1 MMYNRFLELRFVK
14 SGMKIGG
21 CNKWNGNSIDMPL
34 RIDATCAM
42 KAESAP
48 NEAEITILNLS
59 YQTAKHVLV
68 EKEEIEIWAGYSPE
82 GQEPFIGM
90 IFKGVI
96 RSAITNHEGVNRKT
110 VIHIGDGDEAHNQAK
125 VKKKVDKGSYKGQVD
140 AAIESMEKRGV
151 KRGSVKVDDKKV
163 GRTLTFNGE
172 QARSIMDEVCYATDS
187 VWMIT
192 DGKIHMHKRDEFLS
206 DSKYILTPENGLLG
220 SPVFSDDGVAI
231 KTLLIHDL
239 RPSMK
244 IGVKSNNV
252 GNPRINASYK
262 IEEVNFSASTG
273 AGEHGCS
280 IKLKEIGSNGKVKRK
295 KDRNN
300 GGVT

>member
-1 MMYNRFLELRFVK
+1 MYNRFLELRFVK

-34 RIDATCAM
+34 LITATCSM
-42 KAESAP
+42 KSESAP
-48 NEAEITILNLS
+48 NDAEITITNLS
-59 YQTAKHVLV
+59 YQTARQVLV

-96 RSAITNHEGVNRKT
+96 RSAITNRDGVNRKT
-110 VIHIGDGDEAHNQAK
+110 VIHIGDGDEAHGQAK
-125 VKKKVDKGSYKGQVD
+125 VKKKVAKGSYKGQVD
-140 AAIESMEKRGV
+140 AAVESMEKRGV
-151 KRGSVKVDDKKV
+151 KRGKVKVDDKQV

-172 QARSIMDEVCYATDS
+172 YARAILDDVAYSTDS
-187 VWMIT
+187 VWMII
-192 DGKIHMHKRDEFLS
+192 DGKIHMHKRDEFLE
-206 DSKYILTPENGLLG
+206 DSKYILTPENGLIG
-220 SPVFSDDGVAI
+220 SPVFNDDGVDI

-252 GNPRINASYK
+252 GNPRINAGYK
-262 IEEVNFSASTG
+262 IEEITFSASTG

-280 IKLKEIGSNGKVKRK
+280 IKLKELGANGKVKRK
-295 KDRNN
+295 KDRNI

>member
-1 MMYNRFLELRFVK
+1 MMYNRFLEIRFVK

-21 CNKWNGNSIDMPL
+21 CNKWNGNGIDMPL

-59 YQTAKHVLV
+59 YQTAKQVLV

-96 RSAITNHEGVNRKT
+96 RSAITNREGVNRKT

-220 SPVFSDDGVAI
+220 SPVFSDDGVTI

-244 IGVKSNNV
+244 LGVKSNNV

-295 KDRNN
+295 KDRNS

>member
-14 SGMKIGG
+14 SGMKLGG
-21 CNKWNGNSIDMPL
+21 CNKWNGNGIDMPL
-34 RIDATCAM
+34 LITATCSM
-42 KAESAP
+42 KSESAP
-48 NEAEITILNLS
+48 NDAEITITNLS
-59 YQTAKHVLV
+59 YQTARQVLV

-96 RSAITNHEGVNRKT
+96 RSAITNRDGVNRKT
-110 VIHIGDGDEAHNQAK
+110 VIHIGDGDEAHGQAK
-125 VKKKVDKGSYKGQVD
+125 VKKKVAKGSYKGQVD
-140 AAIESMEKRGV
+140 AAVESMEKRGV
-151 KRGSVKVDDKKV
+151 KRGKVKVDDKQV

-172 QARSIMDEVCYATDS
+172 YARAILDDVAYSTDS
-187 VWMIT
+187 VWMII
-192 DGKIHMHKRDEFLS
+192 DGKIHMHKRDEFLE
-206 DSKYILTPENGLLG
+206 DSKYILTPENGLIG
-220 SPVFSDDGVAI
+220 SPVFNDDGVDI

-252 GNPRINASYK
+252 GNPRINAGYK
-262 IEEVNFSASTG
+262 IEEITFSASTG

-280 IKLKEIGSNGKVKRK
+280 INLKELGANGKVKRK
-295 KDRNN
+295 KDRNI

>member
-14 SGMKIGG
+14 SGMKLGG
-21 CNKWNGNSIDMPL
+21 CNKWNGNGIDMPL
-34 RIDATCAM
+34 LITATCSM
-42 KAESAP
+42 KSESAP
-48 NEAEITILNLS
+48 NDAEITITNLS
-59 YQTAKHVLV
+59 YQTARQVLV

-96 RSAITNHEGVNRKT
+96 RSAITNRDGVNRKT
-110 VIHIGDGDEAHNQAK
+110 VIHIGDGDEAHGQAK
-125 VKKKVDKGSYKGQVD
+125 VKKKVAKGSYKGQVD
-140 AAIESMEKRGV
+140 AAVESMEKRGV
-151 KRGSVKVDDKKV
+151 KRGKVKVDDKQV

-172 QARSIMDEVCYATDS
+172 YARAILDDVAYSTDS
-187 VWMIT
+187 VWMII
-192 DGKIHMHKRDEFLS
+192 DGKIHMHKRDEFLE
-206 DSKYILTPENGLLG
+206 DSKYILTPENGLIG
-220 SPVFSDDGVAI
+220 SPVFNDDGVDI

-252 GNPRINASYK
+252 GNPRINAGYK
-262 IEEVNFSASTG
+262 IEEITFSASTG

-280 IKLKEIGSNGKVKRK
+280 IKLKELGANGKVKRK
-295 KDRNN
+295 KDRNI

>member
-21 CNKWNGNSIDMPL
+21 CNKWNGNGIDMPL
-34 RIDATCAM
+34 LITATCSM
-42 KAESAP
+42 KSESAP
-48 NEAEITILNLS
+48 NDAEITITNLS
-59 YQTAKHVLV
+59 YQTARQVLV

-96 RSAITNHEGVNRKT
+96 RSAITNRDGVNRKT
-110 VIHIGDGDEAHNQAK
+110 VIHIGDGDEAHGQAK
-125 VKKKVDKGSYKGQVD
+125 VKKKVAKGSYKGQVD
-140 AAIESMEKRGV
+140 AAVESMEKRGV
-151 KRGSVKVDDKKV
+151 KRGKVKVDDKQV

-172 QARSIMDEVCYATDS
+172 YARAILDDVAYSTDS
-187 VWMIT
+187 VWMII
-192 DGKIHMHKRDEFLS
+192 DGKIHMHKRDEFLE
-206 DSKYILTPENGLLG
+206 DSKYILTPENGLIG
-220 SPVFSDDGVAI
+220 SPVFNDDGVDI

-252 GNPRINASYK
+252 GNPRINAGYK
-262 IEEVNFSASTG
+262 IEEITFSASTG
-273 AGEHGCS
+273 EGEHGCS
-280 IKLKEIGSNGKVKRK
+280 IKLKELGANGKVKRK
-295 KDRNN
+295 KDRNI